1 MIMQWNK
8 NLKQN
13 ISFESEYKTIER
25 NQHDPIILSEITTE
39 FSIVLKSGISSYL
52 TKKKINKEFFFSHLL
67 DVLVC
72 P

>member
-1 MIMQWNK
+1 MTRIMIMQRNK

-39 FSIVLKSGISSYL
+39 FSIVLKGRISS
-52 TKKKINKEFFFSHLL
+52 H
-67 DVLVC
+67 
-72 P
+72 

>member
-1 MIMQWNK
+1 MLLCKPNDTYNNK
-8 NLKQN
+8 
-13 ISFESEYKTIER
+13 R

-52 TKKKINKEFFFSHLL
+52 TKKKINKEFFFLHLL